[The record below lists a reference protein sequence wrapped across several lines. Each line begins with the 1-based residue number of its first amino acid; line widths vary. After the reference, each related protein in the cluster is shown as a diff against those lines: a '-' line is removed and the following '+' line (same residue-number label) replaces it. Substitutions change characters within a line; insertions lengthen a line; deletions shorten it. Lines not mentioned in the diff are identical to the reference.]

1 MRRLLGTARLSLASP
16 ARHPRTAVVIGR
28 LLGVAFLTCFATG
41 LYSHL
46 IQNPLPGEAFLT
58 RPVWIYRVSQGLH
71 VTTGIACIPLL
82 LGKLYTIFPLLFK
95 WPPVK
100 TLGSLLER
108 GSIALFVSSS
118 LVQLAI
124 GLVNTYQ
131 WYPWH
136 FGFRQVHYALS
147 YVIIASLAI
156 HIAVKLPVIERW
168 WTKKA
173 SVDAEGDLLPVRD
186 GEGELARPVP
196 ADERPRGVT
205 GLLMRL
211 IDTPPKP
218 SPKVSRRTVLG
229 AVGVTTAA
237 AVVLTAGQTVPALDA
252 TNAFAPRKQRYGPQ
266 SLPVNKTARSAG
278 VIDAARSPDWR
289 LSVRGP
295 AGMLRFTLDELRAMP
310 QTDVTLPISCV
321 EGWSTNADWRGVR
334 FSHLASLVGGSGRE
348 FVVRSIQK
356 GAYSVSMLQPAFVQD
371 PLTLVAL
378 ELNGQI
384 LDNDHGYPARLIAP
398 ARPGVLQT
406 KWLRSL
412 EAR

>member
-1 MRRLLGTARLSLASP
+1 MRRLLGTARRSLASP

-28 LLGVAFLTCFATG
+28 LLAVAFLTCFATG

-46 IQNPLPGEAFLT
+46 IQNPLPGEAFLN
-58 RPVWIYRVSQGLH
+58 RPVWLYRLSQGLH

-82 LGKLYTIFPLLFK
+82 LGKLYTVFPLLFK
-95 WPPVK
+95 WPPVR
-100 TLGSLLER
+100 TIGSVLER
-108 GSIALFVSSS
+108 ASIALFVSSS

-136 FGFRQVHYALS
+136 FGFRQVHYVLS

-168 WTKKA
+168 WTRRA
-173 SVDAEGDLLPVRD
+173 SVDSAGELLPVRE
-186 GEGELARPVP
+186 GEGELGRPVP
-196 ADERPRGVT
+196 AEDQPRGLT
-205 GLLMRL
+205 GLLMRI
-211 IDTPPKP
+211 IDAPPRP
-218 SPKVSRRTVLG
+218 SPRVSRRTVIG

-237 AVVLTAGQTVPALDA
+237 AVVTTAGQTVPALDV
-252 TNAFAPRKQRYGPQ
+252 TNVFAPRKQRYGPQ

-278 VIDAARSPDWR
+278 VIEAARSPDWR

-295 AGMLRFTLDELRAMP
+295 GGTLLFTLDELRGMP
-310 QTDVTLPISCV
+310 QTSVTLPISCV

-334 FSHLASLVGGSGRE
+334 FAHLASLVGAAGRE
-348 FVVRSIQK
+348 FVVQSIQH
-356 GAYSVSMLQPAFVQD
+356 GSYSRSLLQPAFVDD

-378 ELNGQI
+378 ELNGQV
-384 LDNDHGYPARLIAP
+384 LDIDHGYPARLIAP

-412 EAR
+412 EAQ

>member
-100 TLGSLLER
+100 TIGSLLER
-108 GSIALFVSSS
+108 ASIALFVSSS

-156 HIAVKLPVIERW
+156 HIAVKLPVIQRW
-168 WTKKA
+168 WTKQA
-173 SVDAEGDLLPVRD
+173 SVDAQGELLPVGD
-186 GEGELARPVP
+186 GEGESARPVP

-252 TNAFAPRKQRYGPQ
+252 VNVFAPRKQRYGPQ

-295 AGMLRFTLDELRAMP
+295 SGTLRFTLDELRGMP
-310 QTDVTLPISCV
+310 QTSVTLPISCV

-356 GAYSVSMLQPAFVQD
+356 GAYSVSMLQPAFVRD

-384 LDNDHGYPARLIAP
+384 LDIDHGYPARLIAP